1 MVRLRF
7 ASHFNQQFLAR
18 YLGVMFLLSN
28 YIRTFKLKPYKSIQS
43 KNFSFLL
50 FIARAIAILG
60 YIFLAF
66 SIVFVAWQFFRSNSL
81 MAMSMLGLVF
91 AAIGVIIT
99 AGILAALISIEEN
112 TRVKAKHTINN
123 NET

>member
-1 MVRLRF
+1 M
-7 ASHFNQQFLAR
+7 
-18 YLGVMFLLSN
+18 
-28 YIRTFKLKPYKSIQS
+28 KPYKSIQS

-66 SIVFVAWQFFRSNSL
+66 SIVFVAWQFFSSNSL

-112 TRVKAKHTINN
+112 TRVKVKHTVNN

>member
-1 MVRLRF
+1 
-7 ASHFNQQFLAR
+7 
-18 YLGVMFLLSN
+18 MFLLSN

-81 MAMSMLGLVF
+81 VAMSMLGLVF

>member
-1 MVRLRF
+1 M
-7 ASHFNQQFLAR
+7 
-18 YLGVMFLLSN
+18 
-28 YIRTFKLKPYKSIQS
+28 KPYKSIQS

-50 FIARAIAILG
+50 FIARATAILG

-66 SIVFVAWQFFRSNSL
+66 SILFVAWQFFSSNSL
-81 MAMSMLGLVF
+81 MAVSMLGLVF
-91 AAIGVIIT
+91 AAIGIIIT

-112 TRVKAKHTINN
+112 TRVKAAQTVNI